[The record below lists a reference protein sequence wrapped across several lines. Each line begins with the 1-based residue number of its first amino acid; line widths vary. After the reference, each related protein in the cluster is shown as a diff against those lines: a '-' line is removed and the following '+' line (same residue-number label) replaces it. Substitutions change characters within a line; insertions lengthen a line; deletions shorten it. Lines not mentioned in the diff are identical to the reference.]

1 MKMKKFLS
9 LAAVAMLSASAY
21 AQYEGT
27 SFDDRIGHG
36 QDSIEV
42 RQNVSMFLEN
52 YKQRNW
58 KDAYENWKFI
68 MEKAPIARLDTYT
81 RGVTMFEQMIA
92 QSQDKAQQKAYLT
105 ELLGLYDTRLQNADA
120 LNSWSEI
127 KTTRGPVLCRKAYD
141 YAHFAPSIFEDY
153 TLDKAYD
160 GFTEGINLVNQDPSI
175 EIEGFVLSEYFQTSF
190 KKFQAAPDA
199 FREQFLNDYLLCKEV
214 CEKMLAK
221 ANETENKEE
230 AAKIVRQYDPVYDYV
245 NKAFASS
252 NAASKDQ
259 IRAIYENKVDEKKD
273 DINYLKSAIL
283 VLQDNYCD
291 DEDFYFKAA
300 NYAYNIKPE
309 YYSAIGMGDQQ
320 LKDGK
325 IDEALNYYN
334 KAVELC
340 IDELQKAQISYEI
353 ANLLG
358 RKGQIS
364 KAEPFLT
371 QTEQL
376 APSFKG
382 KCDLYRARRDASEKK
397 FDSAIEFANKAA
409 EEDPSISGTATR
421 LAEQVADWKVS
432 WAKYEEQ
439 QKAEQERLAQIR
451 AEQERLRAARE
462 AQLRAE
468 QQQAAAARAKENAQA
483 RAAREAANAKAKAE
497 YDRKMAEYNKRKAEY
512 DAQVARQKKLDDFW
526 KGK

>member
-1 MKMKKFLS
+1 MKKFLS

-199 FREQFLNDYLLCKEV
+199 FREQFLNDYLLC
-214 CEKMLAK
+214 
-221 ANETENKEE
+221 
-230 AAKIVRQYDPVYDYV
+230 
-245 NKAFASS
+245 
-252 NAASKDQ
+252 
-259 IRAIYENKVDEKKD
+259 
-273 DINYLKSAIL
+273 
-283 VLQDNYCD
+283 
-291 DEDFYFKAA
+291 
-300 NYAYNIKPE
+300 
-309 YYSAIGMGDQQ
+309 
-320 LKDGK
+320 
-325 IDEALNYYN
+325 
-334 KAVELC
+334 
-340 IDELQKAQISYEI
+340 
-353 ANLLG
+353 
-358 RKGQIS
+358 
-364 KAEPFLT
+364 
-371 QTEQL
+371 
-376 APSFKG
+376 
-382 KCDLYRARRDASEKK
+382 
-397 FDSAIEFANKAA
+397 
-409 EEDPSISGTATR
+409 
-421 LAEQVADWKVS
+421 
-432 WAKYEEQ
+432 
-439 QKAEQERLAQIR
+439 
-451 AEQERLRAARE
+451 
-462 AQLRAE
+462 
-468 QQQAAAARAKENAQA
+468 
-483 RAAREAANAKAKAE
+483 
-497 YDRKMAEYNKRKAEY
+497 
-512 DAQVARQKKLDDFW
+512 
-526 KGK
+526 